1 MEFNELI
8 QDRFSCRSLSDS
20 EIPHEALGR
29 IFEAARLAPT
39 AVNKQPFKVWAV
51 ESPEARAK
59 LAKTTNYTFGAGVF
73 LVVGGKNE
81 DAWVRQYD
89 ERNFADVDA
98 SIVATYIMLAIH
110 NEGLRSTW
118 VGHFDVPKLKE
129 AFPQMAD
136 YDLIAIFP
144 IGYATE
150 TGVPSARHTQRKPAV
165 EIVEV
170 L

>member
-1 MEFNELI
+1 MEFNELV
-8 QDRFSCRSLSDS
+8 QERFSCRALSDR
-20 EIPHEALGR
+20 EIPHDALDR
-29 IFEAARLAPT
+29 IFEAARVEDA
-39 AVNKQPFKVWAV
+39 AVNKQPFKIWAI
-51 ESPEARAK
+51 ESPEARARI
-59 LAKTTNYTFGAGVF
+59 AETTNYTFGAGVF
-73 LVVGGKNE
+73 LVVGGNRE
-81 DAWVRQYD
+81 EAWVRQYD

-118 VGHFDVPKLKE
+118 VGHFDAPKLKE

-144 IGYATE
+144 IGYAAE
-150 TGVPSARHTQRKPAV
+150 KGVPSARHTQRKPAV

>member
-8 QDRFSCRSLSDS
+8 QERFSCRALSDA
-20 EIPHEALGR
+20 EIPHAAMDR
-29 IFEAARLAPT
+29 IIEAARIAPT
-39 AVNKQPFKVWAV
+39 AVNKQPFKIWAV

-59 LAKTTNYTFGAGVF
+59 IAETTNYTFGAGVF
-73 LVVGGKNE
+73 LVVGGKQDE
-81 DAWVRQYD
+81 AWARQYD
-89 ERNFADVDA
+89 GRNFADVDA
-98 SIVATYIMLAIH
+98 SIAATYIMLAIH

-118 VGHFDVPKLKE
+118 VGHFDADKLKGF
-129 AFPQMAD
+129 FPQMAD

-150 TGVPSARHTQRKPAV
+150 KGVPSPRHTQRKTAV
-165 EIVEV
+165 ELVEV